1 MENEAQQEYMK
12 EMEQSIV
19 DMQFVLDVTIN
30 KHTAKADAMII
41 HRSVV
46 VPTNELAENK
56 EFVDILTEDKK
67 FVTKTVDDFDVNIK
81 QVQAAMHNSDQHEK
95 YWLSLSELILD
106 MSDKLCATANGK
118 SQPDFIIR
126 PPQLMTKDDN
136 LRKNKTQMLESIQ
149 KFEDA
154 LRTFDESKKQYDSA
168 LRGIGT
174 SDCGRAI
181 SPDCDYCRD

>member
-1 MENEAQQEYMK
+1 MPPLPPSIEGLTMENEAQQEYMK

-30 KHTAKADAMII
+30 KHTAKADAM
-41 HRSVV
+41 
-46 VPTNELAENK
+46 
-56 EFVDILTEDKK
+56 ILTEDKK